1 MEKEEF
7 LAIKDNLT
15 KLVLDYEVT
24 QRKIYFLTNSY
35 KVEFFEILEEKL
47 YLEYEN
53 KYMVEAIAKKD
64 EIDSIEALLEEN
76 KKSFETVLKGFNNE
90 IESAKDLERRC
101 RNYTIKDM
109 EKLDQEFMDFCIQ
122 YHPVLKGRSSMNE
135 RSAFS
140 SICMVYRMG
149 NIAGFRNLLNE
160 TKNLFTSPVIT
171 EEEYEPLAK
180 IYQESYQNLT
190 SLMAKQKNEFPLN
203 RESLFQSSEEITKEY
218 GLLRQSNYN
227 LREMNKAIHQDFINH
242 FNIDFEL

>member
-1 MEKEEF
+1 
-7 LAIKDNLT
+7 
-15 KLVLDYEVT
+15 VLDYEVT
-24 QRKIYFLTNSY
+24 QRKIYFLKNSY
-35 KVEFFEILEEKL
+35 MVEFFKNLEEKL

-64 EIDSIEALLEEN
+64 EIESIETLLEEN
-76 KKSFETVLKGFNNE
+76 KKSFETILNGFHKE

-109 EKLDQEFMDFCIQ
+109 ENLDQEFMDFCIL
-122 YHPVLKGRSSMNE
+122 YHPVLKGHSTMSE

-140 SICMVYRMG
+140 SLCMVYRMG

-160 TKNLFTSPVIT
+160 TKDLFSVPVIT

-180 IYQESYQNLT
+180 LYQESYQNLS
-190 SLMAKQKNEFPLN
+190 SLLTKQKNEFPLN

-218 GLLRQSNYN
+218 GLLRQSNYD
-227 LREMNKAIHQDFINH
+227 LRQMNKAIHQDFTSH
-242 FNIDFEL
+242 FNIDFTL